1 MMILPAAVP
10 GRGTPPGEPRLA
22 ANTPGESGFA
32 GVAERLGN
40 LLNEAAGST
49 RDEPAVSGEAP
60 VNLELPATEADGG
73 EQAALVE
80 NSTEP
85 ALPETTEAETPDLAA
100 TREPEQETTV
110 EAEPADQPVE
120 PVLPELADTPGDE
133 PVTALLQAAASD
145 ATQAKTTASVSV
157 EPAAQQWGLRYRSL
171 AESGQTSP
179 SLQPVTG
186 TAVPDASKAEIAAGT
201 PSAVS
206 VNQMLLKQL
215 SGKPGLPAL
224 PAIDIKDATV
234 ASNSLTATTSV
245 VAVDSARGLAP
256 VVHEWAP
263 LTVSPGNK
271 AALGEQLLQALKDK
285 VELQLNQQVQQARIK
300 LDPPEMGRL
309 ELSVRLDGDRLHIQ
323 INASQGA
330 LRDALTAQ
338 ADRLRSEL
346 LPHHSGGVEVNVG
359 QGDRQSSG
367 SPEPGEQHIGAAL
380 ADAGEPMKQERYV
393 RDWINALA

>member
-1 MMILPAAVP
+1 MMILPAVVS
-10 GRGTPPGEPRLA
+10 GRGAPPGEPGVA

-40 LLNEAAGST
+40 LLGDAAGST
-49 RDEPAVSGEAP
+49 RGEPVASSEAP
-60 VNLELPATEADGG
+60 VNPELPANEADG
-73 EQAALVE
+73 EQVVLAD
-80 NSTEP
+80 NSAEP
-85 ALPETTEAETPDLAA
+85 ALPETAEAENSNLAP
-100 TREPEQETTV
+100 TGEQAGDTG
-110 EAEPADQPVE
+110 AEPGEPPVD
-120 PVLPELADTPGDE
+120 PASPELTNTPQDE
-133 PVTALLQAAASD
+133 PVTALSQAAASD
-145 ATQAKTTASVSV
+145 AIQAKTAASISV
-157 EPAAQQWGLRYRSL
+157 DPAAQQWGLRYRNL
-171 AESGQTSP
+171 AESGQASS

-186 TAVPDASKAEIAAGT
+186 TALPDASKAEMVEGI
-201 PSAVS
+201 PPAVS
-206 VNQMLLKQL
+206 VNRMLLQQL
-215 SGKPGLPAL
+215 SGKQGLPA
-224 PAIDIKDATV
+224 PALGMNDAIVTGHSQTGVTPLV
-234 ASNSLTATTSV
+234 AP
-245 VAVDSARGLAP
+245 DSARGLAP

-263 LTVSPGNK
+263 LTVTPGNK
-271 AALGEQLLQALKDK
+271 AALGEQLMQALKDK

-309 ELSVRLDGDRLHIQ
+309 ELSVRLEGDRLHIQ

-359 QGDRQSSG
+359 HGDRQSSG
-367 SPEPGEQHIGAAL
+367 SPEPDEHHIGAAL

>member
-10 GRGTPPGEPRLA
+10 GRGTPPGEPRVA

-40 LLNEAAGST
+40 LLGDAAGST
-49 RDEPAVSGEAP
+49 RGEPTASNETP
-60 VNLELPATEADGG
+60 VNLELPATEANDG

-80 NSTEP
+80 DSAEP
-85 ALPETTEAETPDLAA
+85 ALPDTVEAETPNFELTSEPDQEAA
-100 TREPEQETTV
+100 D
-110 EAEPADQPVE
+110 EPADPPVDSAF
-120 PVLPELADTPGDE
+120 PELADAPQDE
-133 PVTALLQAAASD
+133 SVTALSQAAAND
-145 ATQAKTTASVSV
+145 ASQAKAAAPVSI
-157 EPAAQQWGLRYRSL
+157 EPAAQQWGLRYRNL
-171 AESGQTSP
+171 AEAGQVSP
-179 SLQPVTG
+179 SLQPMTG
-186 TAVPDASKAEIAAGT
+186 AAVLEASKAKIVEGI
-201 PSAVS
+201 PPAVS
-206 VNQMLLKQL
+206 VNQMLLQQL
-215 SGKPGLPAL
+215 SGKQGLPA
-224 PAIDIKDATV
+224 PALGMNDATV
-234 ASNSLTATTSV
+234 TGTSQTGV
-245 VAVDSARGLAP
+245 TPLVAPDSARGLAP

-263 LTVSPGNK
+263 LTVNPGNK
-271 AALGEQLLQALKDK
+271 AALGEQLMQALKDK

-367 SPEPGEQHIGAAL
+367 SPEPGEHHIGAAL
-380 ADAGEPMKQERYV
+380 ADAGEPMKQERYA

>member
-1 MMILPAAVP
+1 MMILPAAVL
-10 GRGTPPGEPRLA
+10 GRGAPPGEPGVA

-40 LLNEAAGST
+40 LLGDAAGSS
-49 RDEPAVSGEAP
+49 RGEAAVSNEAP
-60 VNLELPATEADGG
+60 VNLELPATEADG
-73 EQAALVE
+73 EQAVQVE

-85 ALPETTEAETPDLAA
+85 ALPD
-100 TREPEQETTV
+100 TV
-110 EAEPADQPVE
+110 EAENPPLAPTGEQEGETIDEPADQPVE
-120 PVLPELADTPGDE
+120 PVLPELADTPDDE

-145 ATQAKTTASVSV
+145 ATQAKTAASVSV
-157 EPAAQQWGLRYRSL
+157 DPAAQQWGLRYRNL
-171 AESGQTSP
+171 AESGQASS

-186 TAVPDASKAEIAAGT
+186 VAVPKASKAEMAASI
-201 PSAVS
+201 PPAVS

-215 SGKPGLPAL
+215 SGKQGLPA
-224 PAIDIKDATV
+224 PALGMNDATV
-234 ASNSLTATTSV
+234 SGHSQTGVTPL
-245 VAVDSARGLAP
+245 VAPDSARGLAP

-263 LTVSPGNK
+263 LTVTPGNK
-271 AALGEQLLQALKDK
+271 AALGEQLMQALKDK

-309 ELSVRLDGDRLHIQ
+309 ELSVRLEGDRLHIQ

-359 QGDRQSSG
+359 HGDRQSSG
-367 SPEPGEQHIGAAL
+367 SPEPDEHHIGAAL